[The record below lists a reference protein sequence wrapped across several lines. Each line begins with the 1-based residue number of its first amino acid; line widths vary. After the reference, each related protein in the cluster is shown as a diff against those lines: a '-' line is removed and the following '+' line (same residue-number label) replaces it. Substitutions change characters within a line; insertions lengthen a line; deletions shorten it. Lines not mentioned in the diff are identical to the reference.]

1 MGVKLYRDVALGD
14 MLARYYLDS
23 ESGSMELQLLPAGM
37 PALARDAK
45 RQEIDSLIQV
55 KLAGDA
61 YPGAYAGGGT
71 LRQGE
76 SVRHMRFLEQTVD
89 ATERGVT
96 ISTTFQA
103 GHQCTATHRL
113 AWKAGERTVRSR
125 AVFRA
130 SGEEVKLELLSS
142 FSLGGITPYTPG
154 DAHGSL
160 MIHRVRS
167 VWSMEGRLQSD
178 SAEQLQLEPSWGGHA
193 IRCERF
199 GQAGSMPVN
208 RWFPWLMV
216 EDTKNHVFWG
226 AQIAHNASWQME
238 LYRKD
243 DALAVSGGLAD
254 QEFGQWAKI
263 LAPGEAFETPEAI
276 LTVCRETSLDA
287 AAQRLTSGQIAAVNA
302 GPDCEQELP
311 IIFNEYCTTWGC
323 PSEENIAGIL
333 KAIRGKGF
341 SYFVIDCGWFKAD
354 GVPWDISMGDYQISP
369 TLFPGGLE
377 KTVQAIRDEGMAP
390 GIWFEIDNVGRAS
403 QAYQN
408 TEHLLKRDGA
418 PLTTSMRRF
427 WDMRD
432 PWVRKYL
439 SERVIGTLKRYGFGY
454 VKMDYNDS
462 IGPGCDGCESLG
474 EGLRRNMEASF
485 AFVEQMKREIPGLV
499 VENCASGGHKL
510 EPKMLAATAMS
521 SFSDAHECLEIPIIA
536 ANLHRVMLPRQSQIW
551 AVIRKTDTPR
561 RIVYSLAATLLGRM
575 CVSGDVTG
583 LSPRQWEAID
593 AGIAM
598 YRKAA
603 PVIRDGQ
610 SYWYGSTPG
619 SYRHPTGWQGILR
632 VGQDGALCVFHRFAD
647 AGGAMEAT
655 LLGDTEYEVDAVYG
669 VDGAVSLTGRRLA
682 WTCGDDW
689 CACAVYLRR
698 ANRG

>member
-1 MGVKLYRDVALGD
+1 MGVELYRDVALGD

-23 ESGSMELQLLPAGM
+23 ENGSMELQLLPAGM

-125 AVFRA
+125 AAFRA

-276 LTVCRETSLDA
+276 LTVCRDTSLDA

-561 RIVYSLAATLLGRM
+561 RIVSSLAATLLGRM

-610 SYWYGSTPG
+610 
-619 SYRHPTGWQGILR
+619 I
-632 VGQDGALCVFHRFAD
+632 
-647 AGGAMEAT
+647 
-655 LLGDTEYEVDAVYG
+655 
-669 VDGAVSLTGRRLA
+669 GRA
-682 WTCGDDW
+682 H
-689 CACAVYLRR
+689 V
-698 ANRG
+698 

>member
-1 MGVKLYRDVALGD
+1 MGVELYRDVALGD

-23 ESGSMELQLLPAGM
+23 ENGSMELQLLPAGM

-276 LTVCRETSLDA
+276 LTVCRDTSLDA

-439 SERVIGTLKRYGFGY
+439 SERDRDAEAVRLRLRENGLQRQHW
-454 VKMDYNDS
+454 
-462 IGPGCDGCESLG
+462 P
-474 EGLRRNMEASF
+474 GLRRL
-485 AFVEQMKREIPGLV
+485 RIPG
-499 VENCASGGHKL
+499 
-510 EPKMLAATAMS
+510 
-521 SFSDAHECLEIPIIA
+521 
-536 ANLHRVMLPRQSQIW
+536 
-551 AVIRKTDTPR
+551 
-561 RIVYSLAATLLGRM
+561 
-575 CVSGDVTG
+575 
-583 LSPRQWEAID
+583 
-593 AGIAM
+593 
-598 YRKAA
+598 
-603 PVIRDGQ
+603 
-610 SYWYGSTPG
+610 
-619 SYRHPTGWQGILR
+619 
-632 VGQDGALCVFHRFAD
+632 
-647 AGGAMEAT
+647 GGAAAEHGGF
-655 LLGDTEYEVDAVYG
+655 LCLC
-669 VDGAVSLTGRRLA
+669 GADETGNPRPG
-682 WTCGDDW
+682 CGKLR
-689 CACAVYLRR
+689 LRR
-698 ANRG
+698 AQTGAENAGGHGHVLLLRRPRVFGDPHHRRQPPPGDAPPAEPDLGGDPQDGYPPADCVLPGRHPAGTYVRIRRRDRTVPPAMGGD